1 VRKDLGVRY
10 VLKGSIRRSSDP
22 VRIVTQLI
30 EARSGVHL
38 WAERYDRSLDDIF
51 AVQDEIAMSVIGAIE
66 PNLRKAEIE
75 RVKRKRPESLD
86 AYDLVVRA
94 LPFVHK
100 WMPDGATDAI
110 PLLKKALEIEPGYTL
125 AHALLARCFHFR
137 FSRAGLRAEDR
148 ITAIHHARAAIIGDS
163 DDATT
168 LAIAALVIW
177 FDERDSITA
186 LDLFDRALALSHSNV
201 TALGNSAFVL
211 AWMGKAE
218 IAIER
223 AQRAIQLCPFDNT
236 ISYMALSLAQIVNN
250 QYEQARESARRAV
263 ESTPDLTFHM
273 PYSLSPSFALD
284 AKTRPRRKRAAC
296 WSWTRRSRRGTGR
309 SPLDRCQRCS
319 GLFQRHCGKR
329 GYRSVDGCRNRVGY
343 IVLNVW

>member
-1 VRKDLGVRY
+1 ME
-10 VLKGSIRRSSDP
+10 
-22 VRIVTQLI
+22 QL
-30 EARSGVHL
+30 RFL
-38 WAERYDRSLDDIF
+38 Y
-51 AVQDEIAMSVIGAIE
+51 
-66 PNLRKAEIE
+66 
-75 RVKRKRPESLD
+75 
-86 AYDLVVRA
+86 
-94 LPFVHK
+94 
-100 WMPDGATDAI
+100 
-110 PLLKKALEIEPGYTL
+110 LKKALELEPGYAL

-137 FSRAGLRAEDR
+137 FSRGGLRAEDR

-177 FDERDSITA
+177 FDERDSTTA

-263 ESTPDLTFHM
+263 NPTPDFSIPHAILAV
-273 PYSLSPSFALD
+273 ALV
-284 AKTRPRRKRAAC
+284 ALKR
-296 WSWTRRSRRGTGR
+296 RRGQGGSAQRAGAGPDVHDGELGGHSRAGARGVRAYSRGAPESGDILTVKIDNSQGR
-309 SPLDRCQRCS
+309 QLLAHLRPAVMTC
-319 GLFQRHCGKR
+319 
-329 GYRSVDGCRNRVGY
+329 
-343 IVLNVW
+343 